1 MGTSETKSNQKNLVL
16 NVAKLIAAYMVVF
29 IHVSFPGKFGT
40 AMVCLARFAVPFFFI
55 VSGYFSYA
63 KFNQDNIEK
72 IDKKIL
78 TTAFL
83 YLESIGLYLLIV
95 LGMLRNSE
103 KFINWLLAGL
113 NYKGIIKWLFFNKFH
128 NIELE
133 HLWFIGA
140 LLYCYIFFRIVY
152 RNIKLIRM
160 LPLLLIFNYIFSEW
174 NQLLCLPSFPEYIT
188 RNAWFCGIPCFSI
201 GCIIKEKEKVC
212 IEHFQGKLPFIT
224 VAIVEVLALG
234 EAYIVGGMDLYVFSL
249 VAAILLFLYCV
260 TCPRQ
265 LPKKWRGFADI
276 NTGTIY
282 IVHQAAAIYL
292 RVILEKIGLK
302 YESAILPI
310 LTCIVA
316 TIISIVIKISKE
328 RVRKLIN
335 KVYE

>member
-140 LLYCYIFFRIVY
+140 LLYCYIFFSY
-152 RNIKLIRM
+152 
-160 LPLLLIFNYIFSEW
+160 
-174 NQLLCLPSFPEYIT
+174 CLS
-188 RNAWFCGIPCFSI
+188 
-201 GCIIKEKEKVC
+201 
-212 IEHFQGKLPFIT
+212 
-224 VAIVEVLALG
+224 
-234 EAYIVGGMDLYVFSL
+234 
-249 VAAILLFLYCV
+249 
-260 TCPRQ
+260 
-265 LPKKWRGFADI
+265 
-276 NTGTIY
+276 
-282 IVHQAAAIYL
+282 
-292 RVILEKIGLK
+292 K
-302 YESAILPI
+302 YQTDKDAS
-310 LTCIVA
+310 IVA
-316 TIISIVIKISKE
+316 DF
-328 RVRKLIN
+328 
-335 KVYE
+335 